1 LKRGGYS
8 VGRGVGRWRRTV
20 YSSEG
25 GSFVLL
31 SNKTKRHT
39 LFYAVKTKPLK
50 QNKTKQ
56 NRILVFYSHCSSF
69 VTKPSPYLLYYTH
82 FFVFLEIKLELET
95 VTGDL
100 KNKQSTHTK
109 ERPES
114 DSESAARIGR
124 DRDLKKF
131 TVRHRDCTVKH
142 ST

>member
-1 LKRGGYS
+1 MLRRGECRLFLKSRWKRGGYS
-8 VGRGVGRWRRTV
+8 VGRGVGRRRRTV

-56 NRILVFYSHCSSF
+56 NRILVFYSHWQFF

-95 VTGDL
+95 VT
-100 KNKQSTHTK
+100 K

-131 TVRHRDCTVKH
+131 YRQAP
-142 ST
+142 

>member
-1 LKRGGYS
+1 
-8 VGRGVGRWRRTV
+8 VGRRRRTV

-56 NRILVFYSHCSSF
+56 NRILVFYSHWQFF

-95 VTGDL
+95 V
-100 KNKQSTHTK
+100 TK

-131 TVRHRDCTVKH
+131 TVRHRDCTVTVKH
-142 ST
+142 STHCTVHSRMGTGCSRRC